1 MRILVTGG
9 AGFIGSHYVRQLLG
23 GAYPGFADAK
33 VVVLDK
39 LTYAGSKENLDPV
52 AADPRLEFVHGD
64 ICDRELLA
72 RSMGGVDVVL
82 HFAAETHVDRSIEG
96 SDAFVMTNLVGTDA
110 LLHAARDADV
120 GKFVHVSTDEVYGS
134 IDSGSWPEEHAL
146 EPNSPYSA
154 AKAGSDLLARAYHR
168 THGLPVCIT
177 RCSNN
182 YGPHQYPEKLL
193 PRFITNL
200 LDGLPVP
207 LYGDGGNVRD
217 WLHVDDHC
225 RAVQLVAES
234 GEPGEIYNIGGG
246 TELTNRQLTEHLLD
260 EFGLDWSA
268 VQPVADRKGHDHRYS
283 VDHAKIERE
292 LGYAPA
298 VDFTAGLAETVAWY
312 RQNRSWW
319 EPLKRTAERAAQHP
333 GAPR

>member
-9 AGFIGSHYVRQLLG
+9 AGFIGSHYVRQLLR

-39 LTYAGSKENLDPV
+39 LTYAGSKENLEPV

-72 RSMGGVDVVL
+72 RSMGGIDVVV

-96 SDAFVMTNLVGTDA
+96 SDAFVTTNLVGTDA
-110 LLHAARDADV
+110 VLHAAHNAGV

-146 EPNSPYSA
+146 EPSSPYSA

-200 LDGLPVP
+200 LDGVRVP
-207 LYGDGGNVRD
+207 LYGDGSNVRD

-234 GEPGEIYNIGGG
+234 GAPGEIYNIGGG

-260 EFGLDWSA
+260 AFELDWSW

-283 VDHAKIERE
+283 VDHTKIEHE

-298 VDFTAGLAETVAWY
+298 VDFAAGLAETVAWY
-312 RQNRSWW
+312 RQNRAWW
-319 EPLKRTAERAAQHP
+319 EPLKYDLQRGTAHEEVSR
-333 GAPR
+333 